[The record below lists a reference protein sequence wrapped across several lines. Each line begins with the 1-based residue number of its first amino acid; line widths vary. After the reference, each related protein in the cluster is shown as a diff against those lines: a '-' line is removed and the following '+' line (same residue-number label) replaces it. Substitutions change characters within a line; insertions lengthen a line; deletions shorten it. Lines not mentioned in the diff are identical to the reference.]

1 MIKDIR
7 LQVWELAKESAHMS
21 KRVSRLTAAAA
32 AAEAPV
38 VAAAAAVA
46 ADAHGKNIANPWN
59 CEGEAQADA

>member
-21 KRVSRLTAAAA
+21 KRVSRLTA